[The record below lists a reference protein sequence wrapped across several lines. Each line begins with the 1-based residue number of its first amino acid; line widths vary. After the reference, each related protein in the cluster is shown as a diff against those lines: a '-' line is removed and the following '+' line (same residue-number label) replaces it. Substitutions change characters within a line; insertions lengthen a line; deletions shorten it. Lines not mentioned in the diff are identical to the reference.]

1 VWIDHRSYFHN
12 IAIHHI
18 IRHYVQKC
26 LDFEF
31 ECLSGYLH
39 TSDIFL
45 ECDSNTKSYE
55 RPYLGIRK
63 PLVSFTFFV
72 LIFWLNSLVNGFT
85 Q

>member
-1 VWIDHRSYFHN
+1 VYIDHRSYFHN

-31 ECLSGYLH
+31 ECLNGYLH
-39 TSDIFL
+39 TSNIFL

-55 RPYLGIRK
+55 DLTLALENP
-63 PLVSFTFFV
+63 
-72 LIFWLNSLVNGFT
+72 
-85 Q
+85 